1 MLNKTIKGF
10 IWVELFLIILSIFLM
25 CPIDLNEE
33 LKKCYYQLCVQL
45 IIFYILWSIILSKVN
60 IDIFEPIILVTLIHL
75 LLFEITPII
84 CLWTN
89 RIDFFGIYIWQEC
102 IKATYISTIG
112 YVFLLFSYFCKNN
125 RNREKKRTYF
135 YDINNKK
142 KYLYLNYCI
151 WIIAFI
157 CNVIVIQGYG
167 LSLKYLLTGGQA
179 IMKNAVISKSS
190 YGFLVIIA
198 YAMIPSFLYIF
209 ELSTSRVIKIAIFYL
224 MFMSF
229 YVRGFRFIM
238 IAVLIAPLVYSYLKK
253 NKRPSINLILFIL
266 IGLSIFSS
274 YMQFAR
280 AFIRSGVGGDID
292 INKIFNIENILEVL
306 IENFEI
312 FKTYYAIV
320 EHFPKNIPYT
330 LGIEIFLYT
339 LVLLVPR
346 FIWSGKPQPEIYKVI
361 SNAVNSASRD
371 AGTSF
376 PYIGEYYFEFGAI
389 GVCIFMIIL
398 GKLFSKL
405 KGYMYKKDIHSCILY
420 SCIYPLILQL
430 LIRGY
435 TPTNFYM
442 ILAVVAP
449 IFITKKICN

>member
-1 MLNKTIKGF
+1 MKEF
-10 IWVELFLIILSIFLM
+10 IWLELLFIILAFFLI
-25 CPIDLNEE
+25 CPVALDEE

-45 IIFYILWSIILSKVN
+45 IIFYILWTIILSKVN
-60 IDIFEPIILVTLIHL
+60 IDIFEPIILLTLIHL
-75 LLFEITPII
+75 LLFEITPIV

-89 RIDFFGIYIWQEC
+89 RIEFFGIYVWQEC

-112 YVFLLFSYFCKNN
+112 YILFVFSYFYKNSIN
-125 RNREKKRTYF
+125 KEKKKYYF
-135 YDINNKK
+135 YNIDNKK

-151 WIIAFI
+151 WTIAFI

-167 LSLKYLLTGGQA
+167 LSLKYLLTGGHS
-179 IMKNAVISKSS
+179 IMKNTAISKSS

-209 ELSTSRVIKIAIFYL
+209 ELSKSKIIKIIIFYL

-253 NKRPSINLILFIL
+253 NKRPSINLIFFVL

-280 AFIRSGVGGDID
+280 AFIRSGVGGNID

-330 LGIEIFLYT
+330 LGVEIFLYT

-346 FIWSGKPQPEIYKVI
+346 FVWPGKPQPEIYKVI

-376 PYIGEYYFEFGAI
+376 PYIGEYYFEFGFI

-398 GKLFSKL
+398 GKFFSKL
-405 KGYMYKKDIHSCILY
+405 KKYMYKKDIHSYITY
-420 SCIYPLILQL
+420 SCVYPLILQL

-442 ILAVVAP
+442 ILAVIAP
-449 IFITKKICN
+449 IFITQKICK